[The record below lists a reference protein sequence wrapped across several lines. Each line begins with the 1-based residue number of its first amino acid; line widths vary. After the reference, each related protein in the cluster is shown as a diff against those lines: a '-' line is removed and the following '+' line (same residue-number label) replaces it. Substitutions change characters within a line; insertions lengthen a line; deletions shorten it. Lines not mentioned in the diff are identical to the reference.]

1 MDRLEALWIPI
12 KNNNNNNKKPEFT
25 FYSQYDLVNRQQQY
39 GNESNIFQH
48 FYPEI
53 SQNKSRFIHLKDF
66 FGGVKHAPA

>member
-1 MDRLEALWIPI
+1 M
-12 KNNNNNNKKPEFT
+12 NSHKKKKKSEFT
-25 FYSQYDLVNRQQQY
+25 FYSRYDLVNQQQQY